1 MEKEALAVVWAC
13 ERFDLYLF
21 GLPKFQLITDNKAVQ
36 FLFSPR
42 SKPSARIERW
52 VLRLMNYQYEVVH
65 VPSAK
70 NIADSLSRLS
80 GKCRATSSVKNEDDQ
95 YIRAV
100 AQHAVPAALSV
111 QDIEDASADDEDL
124 QVVRSC
130 LKSGNWND
138 CPRDYVAVRHELT
151 RIGKLVLRGTRLVI
165 PAVTRAA
172 GSCSVR
178 VYRRRV

>member
-1 MEKEALAVVWAC
+1 MLVQTQDGTDRALCYASRTLSDVERRYSQVEKEALAQVVWAC

-42 SKPSARIERW
+42 SKPSARIEQW

-124 QVVRSC
+124 SPCRAK
-130 LKSGNWND
+130 LFEI
-138 CPRDYVAVRHELT
+138 RELE
-151 RIGKLVLRGTRLVI
+151 RL
-165 PAVTRAA
+165 P
-172 GSCSVR
+172 S
-178 VYRRRV
+178 

>member
-1 MEKEALAVVWAC
+1 
-13 ERFDLYLF
+13 
-21 GLPKFQLITDNKAVQ
+21 
-36 FLFSPR
+36 
-42 SKPSARIERW
+42 
-52 VLRLMNYQYEVVH
+52 MNYQYEVVH

-80 GKCRATSSVKNEDDQ
+80 GKCRATSSVKNEDGQ

-138 CPRDYVAVRHELT
+138 CPHDNVAVGHELT
-151 RIGKLVLRGTRLVI
+151 RIGKLVLRGTQLVI
-165 PAVTRAA
+165 PAVLRADVMNGRLLAGLGSSRKAMVWRIQTRPSQWVV
-172 GSCSVR
+172 GVFFTDTSDTMLWYPFFRTNV
-178 VYRRRV
+178 